1 MASTALESRMAAFHG
16 GATGTGLNHATSLQ
30 QNVDPNFHPHSI
42 LAMTNE
48 LATGNGEAKTTFGK
62 TDPYANAMQS
72 QLKQD
77 AAGGGNGVMN
87 V

>member
-1 MASTALESRMAAFHG
+1 MASTVLESRLASFHG
-16 GATGTGLNHATSLQ
+16 GITGTGLNHATSLQ
-30 QNVDPNFHPHSI
+30 QNVDPRFHPHSI
-42 LAMTNE
+42 LAMPNE
-48 LATGNGEAKTTFGK
+48 LATGIGEAKDTFSK
-62 TDPYANAMQS
+62 TDPYANAMQA